1 MLIAPVAFALSRSY
15 GAFFRVTPE
24 VPGCDRWTDKEVG
37 STTCQKR
44 SLGLYSLT
52 LLYLDLFLLPKV
64 FVCEKYDPFES
75 F

>member
-1 MLIAPVAFALSRSY
+1 MLIAPVAFAFSSY

-24 VPGCDRWTDKEVG
+24 VQGCDRWTG

-44 SLGLYSLT
+44 SLGLHSLT
-52 LLYLDLFLLPKV
+52 LLYLDLFYCQRS

-75 F
+75 FQITGS